1 MRLAMCTTV
10 LIVDDNPQNRRLVKK
25 MLEVHGFKIFEA
37 SNGKKGIAHAIE
49 HLPRFILLDINLPD
63 IDGIEVAHT
72 LRENDRCKGITIIA
86 LTANAMIGDRERFIA
101 SGCDDYLARPV
112 SRQELVGM
120 LNKHLELAESA
131 QDTPAQDTPTDAASP
146 TN

>member
-1 MRLAMCTTV
+1 MCTTV

-37 SNGKKGIAHAIE
+37 ANGKEGIAHAIE
-49 HLPRFILLDINLPD
+49 HRPRFLLLDINLPD

-72 LRENDRCKGITIIA
+72 LRADDTCKDITIIA

-101 SGCDDYLARPV
+101 SGCDDYLAKPV

-120 LNKHLELAESA
+120 LNKHLELAKPN
-131 QDTPAQDTPTDAASP
+131 QDTPAQDTPTDKASP
-146 TN
+146 KS

>member
-1 MRLAMCTTV
+1 
-10 LIVDDNPQNRRLVKK
+10 

-37 SNGKKGIAHAIE
+37 PNGKEGIAHAIE

-63 IDGIEVAHT
+63 IDGIEVAHR
-72 LRENDRCKGITIIA
+72 LREDDRCNDITIIA

-101 SGCDDYLARPV
+101 SGCDDYLAKPV

-120 LNKHLELAESA
+120 LNKHLELAKST

-146 TN
+146 TS